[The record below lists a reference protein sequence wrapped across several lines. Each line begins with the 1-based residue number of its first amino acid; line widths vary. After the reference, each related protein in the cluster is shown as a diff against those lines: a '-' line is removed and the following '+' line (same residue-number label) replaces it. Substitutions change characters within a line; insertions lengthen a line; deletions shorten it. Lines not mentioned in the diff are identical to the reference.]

1 VKKEEGSHHIQL
13 ILDLGENVHVS
24 VLGGGWICHCCAGEC
39 GGAVRVCRG
48 ACKGQSGR

>member
-1 VKKEEGSHHIQL
+1 MEEEKGSYHIQL

-39 GGAVRVCRG
+39 GGAVKLRSG
-48 ACKGQSGR
+48 ARIGQGRR